1 MEGTSFEEDQ
11 AALFAVA
18 PMLRRVLARLDQFGS
33 DQLGPVFA
41 ELDAVKSLSGAGQ
54 VGMLDQALTRG
65 DVRAS
70 DAASSTGWV
79 RSWGPSY
86 RAGGAAALVK
96 VAEAVAKPCNAPLA
110 EAVLSARV
118 PVGNAAVAL
127 TEMDKLLPRL
137 TPACAETV
145 LAGFVAIAET
155 DGPAQIRALRPRVIA
170 RYGRLGEFQRREDLL
185 KHGRSLSQ
193 PYADDG
199 MAEYRLRLDPEGQAV
214 LEAIL
219 GPLAAPQPS
228 TVTGSDLRTSDQRRA
243 DALVE
248 VCRRAAAAGGAAP
261 TTPKAAVV
269 VTMDY
274 QDLKGLTGAG
284 TTLTGDLLAPET
296 VRRMACDAAIIPAV
310 LGTRSELLDLGR
322 TVRLVTPKLFLA
334 LCLRD
339 RGCTFPGC
347 SRPPGWCD
355 AHHGVHWCDGGPTD
369 LSNMALLCPRHHTI
383 VHQKG
388 YTATI
393 TTTEV
398 TWHL

>member
-1 MEGTSFEEDQ
+1 
-11 AALFAVA
+11 
-18 PMLRRVLARLDQFGS
+18 
-33 DQLGPVFA
+33 
-41 ELDAVKSLSGAGQ
+41 
-54 VGMLDQALTRG
+54 
-65 DVRAS
+65 
-70 DAASSTGWV
+70 
-79 RSWGPSY
+79 
-86 RAGGAAALVK
+86 
-96 VAEAVAKPCNAPLA
+96 
-110 EAVLSARV
+110 
-118 PVGNAAVAL
+118 
-127 TEMDKLLPRL
+127 MDKLLPRL

-145 LAGFVAIAET
+145 LAGFVAIAEF
-155 DGPAQIRALRPRVIA
+155 DGPAEIRALRPQVIA
-170 RYGRLGEFQRREDLL
+170 KYGRLGEFQRREDQLR
-185 KHGRSLSQ
+185 HGRSLSQ
-193 PYADDG
+193 PYPHDG

-228 TVTGSDLRTSDQRRA
+228 TEHGSDIRSSDQRRA

-248 VCRRAAAAGGAAP
+248 VCRRAAAAGGEAP

-274 QDLKGLTGAG
+274 QDLKDRTGAG

-296 VRRMACDAAIIPAV
+296 VRRMACDASIIPAV
-310 LGTRSELLDLGR
+310 LGSRSELLDLGR
-322 TVRLVTPKLFLA
+322 TSRLVTPKLFLA

-355 AHHGVHWCDGGPTD
+355 AHHCRHWCDGGPTD

-388 YTATI
+388 YTATV
-393 TTTEV
+393 TATEV
-398 TWHL
+398 TWHV

>member
-1 MEGTSFEEDQ
+1 MEGTSFEEDWAVVV
-11 AALFAVA
+11 AAA
-18 PMLRRVLARLDQFGS
+18 PALRRVLSRLHQVGS
-33 DQLGPVFA
+33 GELGPVFA
-41 ELDAVKSLSGAGQ
+41 ELDELKMLAGAGQ
-54 VGMLDQALTRG
+54 VGVLDQGLTRG

-79 RSWGPSY
+79 RQWGPSY
-86 RAGGAAALVK
+86 RAGGAASLVK

-110 EAVLSARV
+110 EAVLTARV

-127 TEMDKLLPRL
+127 AEMDKLLPRL

-145 LAGFVAIAET
+145 LGGFVAIAET

-170 RYGRLGEFQRREDLL
+170 RYGRWGEFQRREDLL

-269 VTMDY
+269 VTMDWT
-274 QDLKGLTGAG
+274 DLKERTGAG

-322 TVRLVTPKLFLA
+322 TVRLATPKLFLA